1 MHTFTSTYCSMLFLI
16 SQSDVYFYQW
26 QYTSSHQQWH
36 QGFSGWSGPDFSDQS
51 GQSTSRS
58 AQNPFHGVQQKPSLS
73 PLLSPIVFTVGKVD
87 LFSWRWWP
95 KLGRRECDGG
105 AWLVISRL
113 APYGAHDS
121 PARSYARMLARMLPN
136 LAQQFM
142 GLSVQ
147 RKTRVL
153 ICSLSLKSSSLI
165 CWTGL
170 DLWIP
175 PHYSKPP
182 WSYL

>member
-1 MHTFTSTYCSMLFLI
+1 MYTFTSGSILLLISSGIKAFQADQVQISLI
-16 SQSDVYFYQW
+16 SQVNQP
-26 QYTSSHQQWH
+26 H
-36 QGFSGWSGPDFSDQS
+36 GLL
-51 GQSTSRS
+51 
-58 AQNPFHGVQQKPSLS
+58 NPFHGVQQKPSLS
-73 PLLSPIVFTVGKVD
+73 FLLSPIVFTVGKVD

-121 PARSYARMLARMLPN
+121 PARSYARMLARMLRN

-153 ICSLSLKSSSLI
+153 ICAE
-165 CWTGL
+165 L
-170 DLWIP
+170 DWIYGS
-175 PHYSKPP
+175 HRITQNHID
-182 WSYL
+182 LREG